1 MQEHLTLNAILL
13 LISGLISCI
22 ASMIAWRRSMPGS
35 FTLSLL
41 LLSMAIWS
49 FFYAFD
55 WLPISGS
62 LKFLVPNLT
71 YIGVIAV
78 PSFFLI
84 FALNFTNHGER
95 SNPRL
100 LAALAVEPVITL
112 ILVWTN
118 KVHHLVFQSVNL
130 INQNNI
136 ASLQL
141 EHGPW
146 YSVNLVY
153 SYIVILAGFVVL
165 TYGMLRASPL
175 LRNQYRII
183 LFASFLPWGLN
194 IVSEYSLGTSQ
205 FDLTPL
211 MFGLSGILFTYSVI
225 RNRFMNI
232 IPVARSH
239 IIESM
244 SDGVLVIDTQN
255 RIVDINPA
263 MENFLNQKP
272 TSFLG
277 KSVSEILEIWL
288 DQNDVLT
295 SEQEAWTEL
304 RIPNA
309 PSRYLDLRI
318 TPLYDDF
325 ERLNGRLMV
334 FRDVTERKQIEKRLR
349 SANDRLQLQLIE
361 IGTLQSK
368 LRSQAIKDPLTDLF
382 NRRYLDE
389 TLDRELARAAREGYP
404 VCVIMLDID
413 HFKKVNDTYGH
424 EAGDFILKALAKTL
438 SGRNRRGDFVCRF
451 GGEEFVVVMPNMAV
465 DTAYKRAE
473 DLRTALNSL
482 HIPYGQLNLTI
493 TISMGIASYPANGE
507 DRESIL
513 RAADHAMYAAKKAG
527 RDHIL
532 TYDVL
537 QSQRQTLTD

>member
-41 LLSMAIWS
+41 LLSMAFWS
-49 FFYAFD
+49 FFHAFD

-277 KSVSEILEIWL
+277 KSVAEILEIWL

>member
-1 MQEHLTLNAILL
+1 MQEHLTLNAVLL

-141 EHGPW
+141 EHSPW

-244 SDGVLVIDTQN
+244 SDGVLVIDPEN

-277 KSVSEILEIWL
+277 KSVAEILEIWL

-389 TLDRELARAAREGYP
+389 TFDRELARAARESYP

-438 SGRNRRGDFVCRF
+438 SARNRRGDFVCRF

-482 HIPYGQLNLTI
+482 HVPYGRFNLTI

-507 DRESIL
+507 NRESVL
-513 RAADHAMYAAKKAG
+513 RAADRAMYAAKKAG

-537 QSQRQTLTD
+537 QSQRPTLTD